1 MKQHICI
8 VIFLFFGLGIFAQT
22 PSPQAKLSLLTCD
35 PGDRTEDT
43 WGHNALRFHDPI
55 NRIDKVYNY
64 GSYDFAAPNF
74 LLNFLKGKLD
84 YILGVTT
91 TEQFVRV
98 YDYYERSVYEQSL
111 NISGE
116 ELRQIYSFLENN
128 AKPENRVYAYEF
140 FDDNCSTRLRD
151 LFEQNLDGFEYG
163 ELEYNDIS
171 FRQLLDINLQNRKWT
186 DFGIDLILGDN
197 CDEQA
202 DFRGAMFLPEYLNI
216 FMADASYLKDG
227 KKTQLVGKEMLMIDH
242 AETAMARKKAFF
254 ITPILVFV
262 FLMLFEILLS
272 IKYLNSDAKWIR
284 IYDYLWIFILAI
296 AAFVMMLMW
305 FATEHQTCYD
315 NWNLLW
321 ASPLYL
327 MMIAT
332 YWMKDSFIRRAL
344 PVLIIATTLVGL
356 LTWPQQYHIASVP
369 IMILMILKLIR
380 LYRFDK
386 IFKKQKTSD

>member
-1 MKQHICI
+1 MKKHTSIL
-8 VIFLFFGLGIFAQT
+8 IFLFIGLGIFAQD

-43 WGHNALRFHDPI
+43 WGHNAIRFHDPI
-55 NRIDKVYNY
+55 HRIDKVYNY
-64 GSYDFAAPNF
+64 GTYDFAAPNF
-74 LLNFLKGKLD
+74 VLNFLKGKLD
-84 YILGVTT
+84 YILGVSS
-91 TEQFVRV
+91 TEQFIRV

-116 ELRQIYSFLENN
+116 ELKEIYAFLENN
-128 AKPENRVYAYEF
+128 ALPENRVYAYEF

-163 ELEYNDIS
+163 ELNYNDVS
-171 FRQLLDINLQNRKWT
+171 FRQLLDINLHNRRWT

-202 DFRGAMFLPEYLNI
+202 DFKDAMFLPQYLNT
-216 FMADASYLKDG
+216 FMTDASYLKSG
-227 KKTQLVGKEMLMIDH
+227 IKTDLVSNEMLMIDH
-242 AETAMARKKAFF
+242 TKTAKARKKASFISPIMVFLALLFF
-254 ITPILVFV
+254 EMFLVF
-262 FLMLFEILLS
+262 
-272 IKYLNSDAKWIR
+272 KYLKTDSKWIR
-284 IYDYLWIFILAI
+284 LYDYLWIFILAI
-296 AAFVMMLMW
+296 ASLVMMLMW

-327 MMIAT
+327 IMLVT
-332 YWMKDSFIRRAL
+332 FWTGNSLLRRAI
-344 PVLIIATTLVGL
+344 PILIVATTLVGL
-356 LTWPQQYHIASVP
+356 LTWPQQYHIAFVP

-380 LYRFDK
+380 RFK
-386 IFKKQKTSD
+386 IYEMFEKQKSSV